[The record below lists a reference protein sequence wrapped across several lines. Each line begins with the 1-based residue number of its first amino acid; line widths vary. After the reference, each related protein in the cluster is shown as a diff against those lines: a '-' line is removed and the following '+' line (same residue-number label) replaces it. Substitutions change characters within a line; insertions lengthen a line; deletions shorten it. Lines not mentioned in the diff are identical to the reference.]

1 MPDFQGPDLHKSG
14 IDKPLEPET
23 GGGIWW
29 WLAMGCAL
37 IAGYAVLLMGGIYLG
52 KLVTHFAEIELQTIA
67 VPTLRMIVL
76 ITALLFMFASALPF
90 VPGAEIGLGMLV
102 LLGGSYAPL
111 VYLCMLCALSI
122 AFAIGRSVPMPVLAR
137 AFGRVRMRRA
147 QDLALQL
154 EGLGTEERLALIYA
168 RSPKRLVPLMI
179 KYRYLA
185 LILLLNLP
193 GNSLI
198 GGGGGIAMIAG
209 LSGTFQWG
217 PFLLAVGMAILP
229 IPLGFFVMG

>member
-1 MPDFQGPDLHKSG
+1 VSDPRSPDVN
-14 IDKPLEPET
+14 KPLGPAQ
-23 GGGIWW
+23 GSGLLW
-29 WLAMGCAL
+29 WLAVGCAL
-37 IAGYAVLLMGGIYLG
+37 VAGYAVLLMGGIYLG

-67 VPTLRMIVL
+67 VPTLRMIVV
-76 ITALLFMFASALPF
+76 ITALLFMFASAMPF
-90 VPGAEIGLGMLV
+90 VPGLEIGLGMLV

-122 AFAIGRSVPMPVLAR
+122 AFALGRSVPMPVLAR
-137 AFGRVRMRRA
+137 AFGRMRMRRA

-154 EGLGTEERLALIYA
+154 DGLGTEERLELIYA
-168 RSPKRLVPLMI
+168 RSPKPLVPLLI

-209 LSGTFQWG
+209 LSGTFRWG
-217 PFLLAVGMAILP
+217 PFLLAVGVAILP